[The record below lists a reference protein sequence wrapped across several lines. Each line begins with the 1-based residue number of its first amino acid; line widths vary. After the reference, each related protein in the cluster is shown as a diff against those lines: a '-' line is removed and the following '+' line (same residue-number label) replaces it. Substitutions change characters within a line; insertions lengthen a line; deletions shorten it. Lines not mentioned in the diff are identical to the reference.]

1 MSGRLGPAVFWT
13 LAAFW
18 VVYAYLN
25 SSAVLFIPALGC
37 AVTATALDLLADRKR
52 STPDDH

>member
-1 MSGRLGPAVFWT
+1 VKGRLGAALFW
-13 LAAFW
+13 AAAGCW
-18 VVYAYLN
+18 AGTAYVN